1 MASTFRYGNPAFDC
15 DGAQIHA
22 HCRQLAT
29 VVSVT
34 GAIDARKNLE
44 RVTEFARRFI
54 LGDKPF
60 VLDLSGVYSLRGDCG
75 SILDAVDDR
84 CAATNVEWALVAGS
98 EVVEALGVADQDA
111 VTITSSVPLALHH
124 FADEIGARRRLLLP
138 MLGRTA

>member
-34 GAIDARKNLE
+34 GAIDARNLE
-44 RVTEFARRFI
+44 RVTEFARRFV

-98 EVVEALGVADQDA
+98 EVLEALGVADQDA

>member
-34 GAIDARKNLE
+34 GAIDARNLE

-75 SILDAVDDR
+75 SLLDAVDER
-84 CAATNVEWALVAGS
+84 CAATNVEWVLVAS
-98 EVVEALGVADQDA
+98 RDVVEALGVADQDA

>member
-29 VVSVT
+29 VVSIT
-34 GAIDARKNLE
+34 GGIDGRNLE
-44 RVTEFARRFI
+44 RITEFARRFV

-60 VLDLSGVYSLRGDCG
+60 VLDLSGVYALRGDCG
-75 SILDAVDDR
+75 SILDAVDER
-84 CAATNVEWALVAGS
+84 CGATGVEWVLVAS
-98 EVVEALGVADQDA
+98 SDVVEALGVLDQDA

-124 FADEIGARRRLLLP
+124 FADEIGERRRVLLP

>member
-15 DGAQIHA
+15 NGAQIHA

-34 GAIDARKNLE
+34 GVIDARNLE

-84 CAATNVEWALVAGS
+84 CAATNVEWALVASS
-98 EVVEALGVADQDA
+98 EFAEALGVGDQDA

>member
-34 GAIDARKNLE
+34 GAIDARNLE
-44 RVTEFARRFI
+44 RVTEFARRFV

-111 VTITSSVPLALHH
+111 LTITSSVPLALHH

>member
-34 GAIDARKNLE
+34 GAIDARNLE